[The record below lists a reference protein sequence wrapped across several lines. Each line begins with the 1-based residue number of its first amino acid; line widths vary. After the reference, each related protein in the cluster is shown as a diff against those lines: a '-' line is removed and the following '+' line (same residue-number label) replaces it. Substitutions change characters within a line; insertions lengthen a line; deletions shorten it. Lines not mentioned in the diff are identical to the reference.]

1 MLSIMWYL
9 FWPAFFSENSGIRT
23 NRGDKSFFPLKKAL
37 VRKYQKSM
45 LFKNIQ
51 YVQGGQ
57 KMYPKVLDKRLPSAG
72 VGGQG
77 PP

>member
-1 MLSIMWYL
+1 MWYL

-51 YVQGGQ
+51 YVQGSQ
-57 KMYPKVLDKRLPSAG
+57 KNVP
-72 VGGQG
+72 
-77 PP
+77 